1 MGKIIIFYD
10 ETKASCCRWISR
22 FEGHDNVECRK
33 ASDYAEKRLIFATG
47 AKIGLVFE
55 SENGKVPYAV
65 SHIIWRMTADKKEEH
80 MILVTGGRRELK
92 AIQAAEADMEK
103 RGYYV
108 GNIYIRY
115 MLDKYKVKEEE
126 AVEWILNDMETGQA
140 KDNVKKKYINM
151 PRRELKKALR
161 REFREY
167 RKYQRDCLK
176 GDTEKA

>member
-92 AIQAAEADMEK
+92 AIRAAEADMEK
-103 RGYYV
+103 RGYYI

-140 KDNVKKKYINM
+140 KDNVKKKYTNM

-161 REFREY
+161 SEFREY
-167 RKYQRDCLK
+167 RKYQRDRLK
-176 GDTEKA
+176 RDTEKA